1 MMSKSSITTDRIP
14 PIHPGEVLKEDFMIP
29 LGLSANALA
38 RHVGVPPNRISAIV
52 AGRRG
57 VTGDTALRLAA
68 AFGVSPQFWLNL
80 QSHWELESAR
90 DATPGLNIPPV
101 AA

>member
-1 MMSKSSITTDRIP
+1 
-14 PIHPGEVLKEDFMIP
+14 
-29 LGLSANALA
+29 
-38 RHVGVPPNRISAIV
+38 V

>member
-1 MMSKSSITTDRIP
+1 MEHVGQPVETCA
-14 PIHPGEVLKEDFMIP
+14 PIHPGEVLKQDFMLP

-38 RHVGVPPNRISAIV
+38 RHVGVPPNRIAAIV

-57 VTGDTALRLAA
+57 VTGDIALRLAA
-68 AFGVSPQFWLNL
+68 AFGATPQFWLNL
-80 QSHWELESAR
+80 QSRWELETAR
-90 DATPGLNIPPV
+90 DAAPDLDIGPV

>member
-1 MMSKSSITTDRIP
+1 M
-14 PIHPGEVLKEDFMIP
+14 VP

-57 VTGDTALRLAA
+57 ITGDTALRLAA

-80 QSHWELESAR
+80 QSRWALESAR
-90 DATPGLNIPPV
+90 DAAPDLNIPPV